1 MTDTTR
7 PAAATAVAGHCTPA
21 WDALIRD
28 PERMRTIQPLEVL
41 PIFQGMMRG
50 GCKAC
55 PTEQTKTC
63 QNIEKPFTV
72 LGHDVV
78 KTMFAMPWDFKAE
91 DIIAG
96 GASDASVRHADLR
109 RVIAR
114 VEELARSHGSSS
126 VTLSDLVEGLLTL
139 AGEPAYYEPQHVEPA
154 FDALVAGL
162 GDRTKVIARGRAD
175 SRARA
180 MAFRADPAMSR
191 RNAEAIKDGLP
202 HEARVHDALAR
213 RELHWC
219 SHVPHLFTRLLTR
232 IALSDEELAAAF
244 SAAEAVARERGH
256 SGVTP
261 RDVETSLV
269 RAAVAGLNRAG

>member
-7 PAAATAVAGHCTPA
+7 PAAAAAVAGHCTPA

-28 PERMRTIQPLEVL
+28 PERMRTISPLEIM

-63 QNIEKPFTV
+63 QNAEKPFTV

-78 KTMFAMPWDFKAE
+78 TTMFAMPWDFKAE

-96 GASDASVRHADLR
+96 GASDASVRHSDLR
-109 RVIAR
+109 RVIER
-114 VEELARSHGSSS
+114 VEALACSHGSSS
-126 VTLSDLVEGLLTL
+126 VSLTDLVEGLLTL
-139 AGEPAYYEPQHVEPA
+139 AGEPAYYQPEGVEPA
-154 FDALVAGL
+154 FDALVASM
-162 GDRTKVIARGRAD
+162 GDRSKVIARGRAD

-180 MAFRADPAMSR
+180 MAFRADPETSR
-191 RNAEAIKDGLP
+191 RNAEAIKEGLP

-213 RELHWC
+213 RDLHWC

-232 IALSDEELAAAF
+232 VALSDEELDAAF
-244 SAAEAVARERGH
+244 SAAEAVASERGH
-256 SGVTP
+256 TGVTP
-261 RDVETSLV
+261 RDVETALV
-269 RAAVAGLNRAG
+269 RAAVAGLSRAG